1 MKTVT
6 LYPQR
11 IVLQDEQHQDVRT
24 LDVYEAGWRVN
35 TDNLPEGW
43 HRYAWRDNG
52 GDGHNDTFE
61 NWVYV
66 NHMNDYISREDV
78 SALLDEQGGMY
89 FEFTDSDPAKQPIE
103 MPASI
108 YQR

>member
-11 IVLQDEQHQDVRT
+11 IVLQDERHQEVRT
-24 LDVYEAGWRVN
+24 IDVYEAASRVN

-61 NWVYV
+61 NWVCV

-78 SALLDEQGGMY
+78 SALLDEHGGMY
-89 FEFTDSDPAKQPIE
+89 FEYAETAPDEPPIE
-103 MPASI
+103 MPEGI
-108 YQR
+108 YRR

>member
-1 MKTVT
+1 MKTVR
-6 LYPQR
+6 LYLER

-24 LDVYEAGWRVN
+24 IDVYEAG
-35 TDNLPEGW
+35 
-43 HRYAWRDNG
+43 WRDNG

-78 SALLDEQGGMY
+78 RALLDEHGGMY

-103 MPASI
+103 MPANI
-108 YQR
+108 